1 MIARKSLIE
10 YSDIHCHILPFLD
23 DGARSWEEAVEM
35 ARISKASGA
44 KRVFATPHYIGETC
58 MPPATEICRMVTEFR
73 RRLQA
78 AEVDLEVLPGSEIHI
93 SPSLARDFAA
103 GRIQSLGMGRF
114 VLVELPFLGLPEGA
128 ADILFELRLEGA
140 GVIIAHPE
148 RNADL
153 RRDLRLCLEL
163 AESGIYL
170 QLNLGSLLGV
180 YGRDVRLFAEK
191 LVRYDLVH
199 FVGTDGH
206 RGTPGSARGCDAR
219 QGLSRLAKLS
229 GEKIRILQTI
239 EERVDSL
246 IMAGSA

>member
-1 MIARKSLIE
+1 MIARKSLIG

-44 KRVFATPHYIGETC
+44 ERIFATPHYIGETC
-58 MPPATEICRMVTEFR
+58 MPDAAKIRQTVAEFR
-73 RRLQA
+73 RHLQA
-78 AEVDLEVLPGSEIHI
+78 AKVDLEILPGCEVHI
-93 SPSLARDFAA
+93 SPSLAGDFAA
-103 GRIQSLGMGRF
+103 GRIQSLGMSRF
-114 VLVELPFLGLPEGA
+114 VLVELPFLGLPEGTV
-128 ADILFELRLEGA
+128 DILFELRLEGA

-180 YGRDVRLFAEK
+180 YGRDARLFAEK
-191 LVRYDLVH
+191 MVRYDLVH
-199 FVGTDGH
+199 FIGTDGH
-206 RGTPGSARGCDAR
+206 RGAPGSARGCDAR
-219 QGLSRLAKLS
+219 QGLTRLVKLS
-229 GEKIRILQTI
+229 GKKSRILQTI

-246 IMAGSA
+246 IIEGSA